1 VKRWTFWGL
10 PNWTASV
17 IRRSFAIGT
26 IKYVHQLE
34 SRLPGLP
41 SELEAG
47 LDPEQIAKL
56 LGASLRQHFLN
67 SGITD
72 TVKGC
77 KQPAWP

>member
-1 VKRWTFWGL
+1 
-10 PNWTASV
+10 
-17 IRRSFAIGT
+17 
-26 IKYVHQLE
+26 LE
-34 SRLPGLP
+34 SRLSGLP